1 MEQDGILLLM
11 GFLKILPRSKE
22 REGNSGKI
30 KLFMLGIELFE
41 FDLDLEQ

>member
-11 GFLKILPRSKE
+11 GFLKSLTHSKE
-22 REGNSGKI
+22 QEGNRAKI